1 MKKNLASL
9 LIALLLL
16 VMYVPTNALAADS
29 SKTQTYVNTQK
40 VAAEKAA
47 FLTEK
52 IGTTSLQYALM
63 DGDNIVV
70 SGQAGY
76 SHVESK
82 TAPSSTTMYG
92 IGSTSKMY
100 TTASIM
106 KLVDQ
111 GKVDLEAPIVT
122 YLNNFTMKDPRYKQI
137 TVRMLLNHSSGLGG
151 SNLSNSFLF
160 NDSDPIAKNNL
171 LATLATQ
178 RLKADPGAYSVYCN
192 DGFTLAELIVEKV
205 SGMNFTTFIHQNFTG
220 PLGLKH
226 TKTPVDSV
234 ATSQLAS
241 VYNATYSAA
250 LPKETINV
258 IGTGGIYS
266 TAEDLVR
273 FATIFTGGSNG
284 ILSEKSVKAMEQEEY
299 KRGMWPKG
307 IDNSFAYGLGWD
319 SVNLYPFNQYEIKAL
334 TKGGDTTLYHTSLV
348 VLPEQRMAAAVVSS
362 GGDSTTDKMLA
373 NEILLSALQEK
384 GVIKELKPTPTF
396 KASNK
401 ETMPQELLD
410 YAGVY
415 ADSTELMKIEISK
428 AGELSISSIMAPTF
442 PAQKYSYNTN
452 GEFLDAEGFLDAKG
466 TSKVSFVKESN
477 GRIYLWIQGYGM
489 IPGLGEAALTQY
501 AAEKLEANAL
511 SSEVLSAWQKR
522 QGKMYFDVSEK
533 YSSQFY
539 MSMPVAG
546 IAMFPDAPG
555 YMGSNKITGPD
566 KAEMTVQIP
575 TLGGR
580 DLADI
585 IFETKDGVEYLKVG
599 NQLFIPQDA
608 IKPIYAGPQSLVTIQ
623 ADGYA
628 RWYEVPETASGKLM
642 TVVLPPKGSFA
653 VYDENGVCVN
663 FSTVSDL
670 TQVKLPSNGKIVF
683 VSDVGAKFALT
694 IK

>member
-9 LIALLLL
+9 LVALLLL
-16 VMYVPTNALAADS
+16 VYVPTSVLAADS
-29 SKTQTYVNTQK
+29 SKGQTYVNTQK

-52 IGTTSLQYALM
+52 LGTTSLQYALI

-70 SGQAGY
+70 SGQSGF

-82 TAPSSTTMYG
+82 TAPSVTTMYG

-106 KLVDQ
+106 KLVEQ
-111 GKVDLEAPIVT
+111 GKVDLDGSVVS
-122 YLNNFTMKDPRYKQI
+122 YLNNFTMEDSRYKQI
-137 TVRMLLNHSSGLGG
+137 TVRMLLNHSSGLAG

-160 NDSDPIAKNNL
+160 NDSDPIAKDSL
-171 LATLATQ
+171 LETLSTQ

-205 SGMNFTTFIHQNFTG
+205 SGTDFTTFIHQNFTE
-220 PLGLKH
+220 PLGLEH

-234 ATSQLAS
+234 ASSQLAS

-273 FATIFTGGSNG
+273 FATIFTGQSTG

-299 KRGMWPKG
+299 KRGIWPKG
-307 IDNSFAYGLGWD
+307 ADNSLAYGLGWD

-334 TKGGDTTLYHTSLV
+334 TKGGDTGLYHTSLV
-348 VLPEQRMAAAVVSS
+348 VLPEQRMAAAVISS
-362 GGDSTTDKMLA
+362 GGSSTTDQMLA

-384 GVIKELKPTPTF
+384 GVIKELKATPTF
-396 KASNK
+396 KTSNK
-401 ETMPQELLD
+401 EDMPQELLN

-415 ADSTELMKIEISK
+415 GDSTQLMKIEVSK
-428 AGELSISSIMAPTF
+428 AGELSISSIIAPTM
-442 PAQKYSYNTN
+442 PAQKFSYNSN
-452 GEFLDAEGFLDAKG
+452 GEFLDAEG

-477 GRIYLWIQGYGM
+477 GRIYLWSQGYGV
-489 IPGLGEAALTQY
+489 IPGLGETAVTQY
-501 AAEKLEANAL
+501 AAEKLEPNAL
-511 SSEVLSAWQKR
+511 SQEVTTAWQQR
-522 QGKMYFDVSEK
+522 QGKLYFDVSEK
-533 YSSQFY
+533 YSSQYY
-539 MSMPVAG
+539 MSMPAAG

-555 YMGSNKITGPD
+555 YMGSNKITGPN

-575 TLGGR
+575 TIAGR
-580 DLADI
+580 DLADL
-585 IFETKDGVEYLKVG
+585 IFEEKNGVEYLKIG
-599 NQLFIPQDA
+599 NQLFIHQDA
-608 IKPIYAGPQSLVTIQ
+608 VKPIYAGPQSMVTIQ
-623 ADGYA
+623 SDGYA
-628 RWYEVPETASGKLM
+628 RWYGVPETATGKIM
-642 TVVLPPKGSFA
+642 TVELPTKSSFA

-663 FSTVSDL
+663 YFTISGL
-670 TQVKLPSNGKIVF
+670 KQVKLPSNGKIVF
-683 VSDVGAKFALT
+683 VGDVGAKFEVTLKAQ
-694 IK
+694 